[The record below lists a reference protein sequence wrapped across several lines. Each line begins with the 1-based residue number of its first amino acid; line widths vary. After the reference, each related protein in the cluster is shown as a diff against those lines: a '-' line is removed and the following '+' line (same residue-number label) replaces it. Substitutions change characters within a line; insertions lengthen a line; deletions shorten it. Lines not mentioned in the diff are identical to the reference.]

1 MTEVI
6 PETETQYAALIAG
19 GQGTRLFPMSHDLC
33 PKQFCALDSTQT
45 FIQATVRR
53 FANPEIGIR
62 PSNVIVITTNP
73 NQTALAKEQLLNLG
87 VLSQNIYEIDPHYGY
102 AGAMVKAA
110 EFIYELDNDAIIVN
124 TPADQYII
132 SDEDFTGTIRGAFAS
147 ARDGYPTLVGVKV
160 TDLNTVM
167 GCGHA
172 LYDANESGLCKT
184 VQGFVEKPCREKAD
198 KLMRKGNSAC
208 NTGINVWKASTLLE
222 ATEGFMQNHEAG
234 LATDAL
240 MEEMMGKLRLA
251 VGNFGWYD
259 CGTLKSLYDISKK
272 TPNHK
277 NASLGL
283 GKTFRHNCRGSLFYS
298 IEQVEIHAA
307 GVEDA
312 AVVVNEVNGR
322 MVVAIVNL
330 ADSQRV
336 RDLAEDFQ
344 QHKGFL
350 TDDFSMGARNN
361 RVSTTSVSEEIRVG
375 FVGVRDYTVAA
386 VKYNDDGKFV
396 IIVSNDSAHARV
408 A

>member
-1 MTEVI
+1 MTEI

-53 FANPEIGIR
+53 FANPEIGIK
-62 PSNVIVITTNP
+62 PSHVVVITTNS
-73 NQTALAKEQLLNLG
+73 NQTALAKEQLLHLG
-87 VLSQNIYEIDPHYGY
+87 VLSQNIREIDPHYGY

-110 EFIYELDNDAIIVN
+110 EFIYDLDKEAIIVN
-124 TPADQYII
+124 SPADQHII
-132 SDEDFTGTIRGAFAS
+132 SDDNFVETIRSAFAS

-172 LYDANESGLCKT
+172 LYDADEPELCKT
-184 VQGFVEKPCREKAD
+184 VSRFVEKPCREKAD

-222 ATEGFMQNHEAG
+222 ATRDFMQDHEEG
-234 LATDAL
+234 LATDKL
-240 MEEMMGKLRLA
+240 MGLFDVLKLA
-251 VGNFGWYD
+251 VGSFRWYD

-298 IEQVEIHAA
+298 IEQVEIHAS
-307 GVEDA
+307 GVENA

-330 ADSQRV
+330 DDSQRV

-375 FVGVRDYTVAA
+375 FVGVRDYTVTA

-396 IIVSNDSAHARV
+396 IIVSNDSAHAMV